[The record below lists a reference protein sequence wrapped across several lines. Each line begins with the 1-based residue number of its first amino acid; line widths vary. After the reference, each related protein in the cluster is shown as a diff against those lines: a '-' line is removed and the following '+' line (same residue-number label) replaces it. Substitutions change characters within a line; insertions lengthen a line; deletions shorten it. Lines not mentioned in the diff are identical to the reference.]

1 MKYADYLRVLNEH
14 IQSHPLKLGTSA
26 SVLALL
32 YESYIELQGFE
43 NQQIKADF
51 NELYRAMNDMELQEM
66 DRVLYPVC
74 TLCRDHE
81 RSGFIHG
88 VQVGISLSNEVND

>member
-1 MKYADYLRVLNEH
+1 M
-14 IQSHPLKLGTSA
+14 
-26 SVLALL
+26 LALL

-51 NELYRAMNDMELQEM
+51 NELYRAMNGMELQEM

-88 VQVGISLSNEVND
+88 VQVVISLSNELND